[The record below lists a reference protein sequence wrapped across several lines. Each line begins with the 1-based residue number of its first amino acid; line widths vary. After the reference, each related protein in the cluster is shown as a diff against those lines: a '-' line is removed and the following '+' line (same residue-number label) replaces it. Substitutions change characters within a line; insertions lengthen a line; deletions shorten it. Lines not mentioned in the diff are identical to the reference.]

1 MVKDVINRVQS
12 EYNALCHQY
21 TEFLSEH
28 QLSPYEIADVARE
41 IYWKEQIKNYIKYE
55 GEEALTDSECDVLLK
70 TDNIL
75 DSIYENFYQ
84 DASVQMLNATRA
96 VIDEAKYKLMPDKL
110 YEVELGVE
118 GFVYEDSIGKTGDL
132 SPDSRISVASDE
144 YYTNLAKYNHIE
156 DTTDLYYVAGRV
168 IKNIVAKSAD
178 EAYGLGMAAVDFGD
192 MVKPRISGGGVDEKT
207 DISKTAPKRQTDEM
221 ER

>member
-1 MVKDVINRVQS
+1 MIKRVINRVLS
-12 EYNALCHQY
+12 EYENFYNDMCLR
-21 TEFLSEH
+21 
-28 QLSPYEIADVARE
+28 SPRAVAEAARE
-41 IYWKEQIKNYIKYE
+41 IYWKEQIANYIKYE

-75 DSIYENFYQ
+75 DSIYENFYYQ
-84 DASVQMLNATRA
+84 GASVQMLNATRA
-96 VIDEAKYKLMPDKL
+96 AIGEAKYRLMPDKL

-132 SPDSRISVASDE
+132 SPNSRISVASDE

-156 DTTDLYYVAGRV
+156 DTTDLYYVEGRV
-168 IKNIVAKSAD
+168 IKNIVAKSED
-178 EAYGLGMAAVDFGD
+178 EAYGLGMAAVNFGD
-192 MVKPRISGGGVDEKT
+192 MVKPRISGGGVSEKT